1 MLPQTLLPQPSN
13 GQGRNY
19 YSCFTDE
26 ATEVQVAMD
35 TKKSG
40 LRTWSSGFS
49 SMTGTALLI
58 YKNK

>member
-35 TKKSG
+35 TKKS
-40 LRTWSSGFS
+40 